1 MKKAQS
7 LVIQFVI
14 FFISGFAI
22 FLTIGSFFKYQSDVF
37 RDSLLSSNTKLF
49 NSYFSSVVTS
59 MADSCK
65 ECKNSTFTFRIPRQP
80 LGYSLKFE
88 LNKGL
93 NVSIIGKNKYFFS
106 SLHKLNE
113 TLELSGW
120 SDSTKPISLT
130 FSRTKNKLV
139 VE

>member
-1 MKKAQS
+1 MKKGQS

-14 FFISGFAI
+14 FFVSGFAI
-22 FLTIGSFFKYQSDVF
+22 FLTIGGFFKYQSDVF
-37 RDSLLSSNTKLF
+37 RESLLSSNAKLF

-59 MADSCK
+59 INSCK
-65 ECKNSTFTFRIPRQP
+65 ECENSTIIFRIPKQP
-80 LGYSLKFE
+80 LGYPLKFE
-88 LNKGL
+88 LDKGL
-93 NVSIIGKNKYFFS
+93 NVSVVGKSEYYFS

-113 TLELSGW
+113 TLESSGW